1 MVTLRG
7 SGSEEKMIPELR
19 YFILKNWDSFFHK
32 SIKPKEIAIL
42 QRAST
47 WLDEKGKVVFLIFKD
62 DDLAPF
68 LIAKIV
74 RNEGYNESVKKE
86 FENLSYIQNQVSDDF
101 RTTLPKPIKL
111 ATVADKLVYFEEAIP
126 GRSLPFLW
134 ARSPFWAK
142 RRVISQLMEKLSDWL
157 WDFYSNIGIQEK
169 KLTIEDI
176 QMMFLVPLR
185 TYEAKHIL
193 DSVEKE
199 FLLKFESSTGNL
211 VGTILPLTGCH
222 GDFWGGSILVGEGK
236 IKVIDWEFFRM
247 FHLPLYDLFSLAI
260 HPGFSFGKV
269 YGSTLFYEFKSCFR
283 RNWFIDLSKVTI
295 NRLSQRLNL
304 NTSILKLLFIMVLIQ
319 LSNERDSTE
328 NKIEMGNQWRT
339 FLRFYMEHENQCYLL
354 NF

>member
-1 MVTLRG
+1 
-7 SGSEEKMIPELR
+7 MISAMQEFLWDNWINLPFDLNRPEN
-19 YFILKNWDSFFHK
+19 FSF
-32 SIKPKEIAIL
+32 L
-42 QRAST
+42 QRSST
-47 WLDEKGKVVFLIFKD
+47 WLGESGKIVFLIFRD
-62 DDLAPF
+62 DDSAPF

-101 RTTLPKPIKL
+101 RTTLPRPIKL

-199 FLLKFESSTGNL
+199 FLSKFEDSAGSL
-211 VGTILPLTGCH
+211 VGITLPLTGCH

-236 IKVIDWEFFRM
+236 VKVIDWEFFRM
-247 FHLPLYDLFSLAI
+247 PRLPLYDLFTLAI

-269 YGSTLFYEFKSCFR
+269 CGSTLFYEFKSCFR
-283 RNWFIDLSKVTI
+283 KNWFTDLSKVTI

-339 FLRFYMEHENQCYLL
+339 FLRFYMEHENECYLL